1 MSLLKN
7 DIIQNK
13 FNLSCAIVLTIIG
26 LIGNSIV
33 FYIFTRPKFLKVSFF
48 RYLIFETIL
57 YWL

>member
-33 FYIFTRPKFLKVSFF
+33 FLYFHKTKIFKSF
-48 RYLIFETIL
+48 IFPVFNF
-57 YWL
+57 